1 MDPIEEDTGG
11 SYESPKREYIGFS
24 NNDFNGIVPI
34 RTTNIE
40 VATGDGHDDQEDWSF
55 DRP

>member
-40 VATGDGHDDQEDWSF
+40 VATGDGHDDQGY
-55 DRP
+55 